1 MFFVKKLKNVII
13 LMNLLIVSIVAVS
26 FGLMSINELNKSN
39 LVSIQE
45 YEDTLREEY
54 DNSIKFQVE
63 NVITLLNGIYQMQL
77 DGKLTEEEAK
87 EEGKYLVKSLRYNE
101 SGYFWI
107 DSTDYTLIA
116 HPITPEKEG
125 INRFDETDKNGNKLI
140 QNIINIS
147 IKEGGGFTNFYYPK
161 PNKEGV
167 YPKRAYSA
175 IFKPY
180 NWVISTGNYVDDI
193 DSQVANKTLELN
205 NTLKVEVF
213 KLLGALLVLLAIAII
228 LAVKFSSQITKPLTK
243 IKDLAERL
251 SKYDFTTDINV
262 TDKNEFGDTGRALNE
277 AQHNVKKLIKNI
289 SEQTMELTASTEELS
304 AVTEEVT
311 TRVLGINKATKEIVD
326 NMNESSKSA
335 KQVDE
340 SMNEINLSISK
351 LASKSTD
358 GSGISINFKEKSMN
372 LKTETSNALNS
383 TKNIYEEKES
393 KILEA
398 IKAGNIV
405 KEISKMVDT
414 IADISEQTNLLA
426 LNAAIEAARA
436 GEYGK
441 GFVVVSE
448 EVRKLAEQS
457 SDSAN
462 IIQDTVLKV
471 QDAFK
476 KISDNSHEILGFI
489 NKDIINQFNEFI
501 ESGEYYYNNA
511 EEISKISE
519 DIASMSEELTAAI
532 AEVNLSVNGMA
543 TNSEKS
549 TKNSKEILESINETT
564 ASMEEVAAT
573 AENQAILAQK
583 LNELIE
589 DFKI

>member
-1 MFFVKKLKNVII
+1 MKKLKNVLI
-13 LMNLLIVSIVAVS
+13 LINLLIVSIVAVS

-39 LVSIQE
+39 LVSIHE
-45 YEDTLREEY
+45 YENSLREAY
-54 DNSIKFQVE
+54 DNNIKFQVE
-63 NVITLLNGIYQMQL
+63 NVITLLNGIYQMQV

-87 EEGKYLVKSLRYNE
+87 EEGKYLVKNLRYNE
-101 SGYFWI
+101 EGYFWI

-125 INRFDETDKNGNKLI
+125 INRVDETDKNGNKLI
-140 QNIINIS
+140 QNIINIAA
-147 IKEGGGFTNFYYPK
+147 KEGGGFTDFYYSK
-161 PNKEGV
+161 PNEDGV

-205 NTLKVEVF
+205 NTLRMEVF
-213 KLLGALLVLLAIAII
+213 KLLIALIALLALATIFA
-228 LAVKFSSQITKPLTK
+228 AKFSSQITKPLTK

-251 SKYDFTTDINV
+251 SKYDFTTDLNIAS
-262 TDKNEFGDTGRALNE
+262 KNEFGETGRALNE
-277 AQHNVKKLIKNI
+277 AQHNVKRLIKSI

-304 AVTEEVT
+304 AVTQEVT
-311 TRVLGINKATKEIVD
+311 TRVLDINKATKEIVD

-335 KQVDE
+335 KQIDE
-340 SMNEINLSISK
+340 SMNDINLSISQ

-358 GSGISINFKEKSMN
+358 GSEISINFKEKSMN
-372 LKTETSNALNS
+372 LKTETNDALNS
-383 TKNIYEEKES
+383 TKNIYEEKEN

-398 IKAGNIV
+398 IKEGTIV
-405 KEISKMVDT
+405 KEISKMVDAISD
-414 IADISEQTNLLA
+414 IAEQTNLLA

-436 GEYGK
+436 GEQGK
-441 GFVVVSE
+441 GFAVVSE

-457 SDSAN
+457 SDSAT
-462 IIQDTVLKV
+462 IIQGTVSKV
-471 QDAFK
+471 QGAFE
-476 KISDNSHEILGFI
+476 KISNNSNDILEFI
-489 NKDIINQFNEFI
+489 NKDIIDQFNEFI
-501 ESGEYYYNNA
+501 ESEKYYYNNA

-519 DIASMSEELTAAI
+519 DIAAMSEQLTAAI
-532 AEVNLSVNGMA
+532 EEVNTRVNGMA
-543 TNSEKS
+543 VNSEKS
-549 TKNSKEILESINETT
+549 TKNSEEILEGISETT

-583 LNELIE
+583 LNELID

>member
-1 MFFVKKLKNVII
+1 MKKLKNVII